1 MSDNCQNNLFW
12 YDCIKEHDRNQIDK
26 FKNIEGKL
34 FKKEILQSNSLIE
47 ENIIKMNKIRD
58 IFNENVKS
66 SLNLLDQR
74 IRLIIDEITI
84 LLNDRKNKN
93 YAGIWKRI
101 NR

>member
-12 YDCIKEHDRNQIDK
+12 YDCIKERDRNQIDK
-26 FKNIEGKL
+26 LKNIEGKL